1 MATLEFE
8 GGTYKPTAEDRLW
21 LLRAVEAEGSP
32 RKAVAQVLVNGFSWN
47 RSRGGK
53 GSLCEWI
60 RAYSTPV
67 NPRYLPGGDIFDA
80 SYEKASAAEKA
91 KLDSLARRRKLASE
105 RTVFTRET
113 HEAVARAL
121 EMGAVDVPKEAT
133 DFARWDVDAT
143 HGGKRP
149 HYIAVSEARPGTNR
163 LWTRE
168 PSWAGYVATMAGTTL
183 PLASL
188 LVAVL
193 VAIAVARY
201 G

>member
-1 MATLEFE
+1 MLKFD
-8 GGTYKPTAEDRLW
+8 GGTYEVTPADRLW
-21 LLRAVEAEGSP
+21 LLRSVEAEGAP
-32 RKAVAQVLVNGFSWN
+32 RRAVAQVLVNGFAWN

-53 GSLCEWI
+53 GTLADWV
-60 RAYSTPV
+60 RAYSSPV
-67 NPRYLPGGDIFDA
+67 NPRHVPGGDIFDA
-80 SYEKASAAEKA
+80 AYGKASAAERA
-91 KLDSLARRRKLASE
+91 RLDALARRRRLASE

-113 HEAVARAL
+113 HGAVARAL
-121 EMGAVDVPKEAT
+121 EMGPLDVPKAAT

-149 HYIAVSEARPGTNR
+149 NYIPVSEATPGTNR

-168 PSWAGYVATMAGTTL
+168 PSWSGYVATMAGTAL

-193 VAIAVARY
+193 VAITVARH